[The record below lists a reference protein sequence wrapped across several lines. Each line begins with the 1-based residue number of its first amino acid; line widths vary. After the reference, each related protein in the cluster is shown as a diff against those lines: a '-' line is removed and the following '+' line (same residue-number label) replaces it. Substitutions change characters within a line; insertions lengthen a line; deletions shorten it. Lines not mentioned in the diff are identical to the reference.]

1 MSTITDRY
9 AASQRAAITAAAE
22 ATILDGTSTA
32 AEAAGPTLADIAAAH
47 ARSER
52 AHRYL
57 DAVEAHAPA
66 EMARLNTILDA
77 VADREVLRRLIVLQ
91 GVVEH
96 LDAARLLLA
105 DDHLLADV
113 IAARR
118 GGPITP
124 ALHAHGL
131 AAYDG
136 YHHAGLTDRAVSALR
151 VLTAALT
158 SAPPV
163 KP

>member
-1 MSTITDRY
+1 MSTLADRY
-9 AASQRAAITAAAE
+9 AAAQRAALTSAAE
-22 ATILDGTSTA
+22 AAILAGTSTA
-32 AEAAGPTLADIAAAH
+32 AEAAGPALVDIATAH
-47 ARSER
+47 AEGQRV
-52 AHRYL
+52 HRYI

-91 GVVEH
+91 GVAEH

-124 ALHAHGL
+124 ALRANGF
-131 AAYDG
+131 AVSDG
-136 YHHAGLTDRAVSALR
+136 YCEGLSARAISALR

-158 SAPPV
+158 SPPPV

>member
-1 MSTITDRY
+1 MPTLTDRI
-9 AASQRAAITAAAE
+9 AAAQRAALTATAE
-22 ATILDGTSTA
+22 AALLAGTSTA
-32 AEAAGPTLADIAAAH
+32 AESTGPTLEDIAAAH
-47 ARSER
+47 AQTER
-52 AHRYL
+52 VRRYL

-66 EMARLNTILDA
+66 EMARLSDILD
-77 VADREVLRRLIVLQ
+77 VVKDHDVLRRLIVLQ
-91 GVVEH
+91 GVAEH

-124 ALHAHGL
+124 ALRANGF
-131 AAYDG
+131 AISDG
-136 YHHAGLTDRAVSALR
+136 YCESLSARAISALR

-158 SAPPV
+158 SPPPV

>member
-1 MSTITDRY
+1 MSTIADRI
-9 AASQRAAITAAAE
+9 AATQRAALTAAAE
-22 ATILDGTSTA
+22 AAILDGTSTA

-47 ARSER
+47 AEGQRV
-52 AHRYL
+52 HRYI

-66 EMARLNTILDA
+66 ELARLGIILDA
-77 VADREVLRRLIVLQ
+77 VADREVLRRLIVMQ

-136 YHHAGLTDRAVSALR
+136 CHHAGLTDKAISALR

-158 SAPPV
+158 SPPPV